1 MKHITTDKEFA
12 YMWKPIQC
20 IKNDPLTQMDI
31 QGECFLL
38 LILTEGKA
46 IFSTA
51 DEKITATAPCFVC
64 FNELDTPAILQQD
77 GMKNYAIYFD
87 PTFLNV
93 NMTFARIR
101 SPDYPEIAYAY
112 DLFLCRPFLI
122 PYREVPFPFYYIN
135 KLQSAC
141 EDMIFEL
148 QEQRDGYW
156 SCRGRTFFIEIIIL
170 LERISRSFYEA
181 DAHESDIL
189 PAHDM
194 ALLEKAEQFIEASY
208 NKSITLEDIVSFS
221 GSNHTT
227 LTELFKKKH
236 GTTPIKY
243 VLTYR
248 IEIAKKQLAFTS
260 VPLKDVAT
268 QCGFKT
274 VQHFARVFKEC
285 VGETPASYR
294 HRTVVQ
300 RIRDLQ

>member
-64 FNELDTPAILQQD
+64 FNKLDTPAILQQD

-93 NMTFARIR
+93 NMT
-101 SPDYPEIAYAY
+101 
-112 DLFLCRPFLI
+112 
-122 PYREVPFPFYYIN
+122 
-135 KLQSAC
+135 
-141 EDMIFEL
+141 FEL

-208 NKSITLEDIVSFS
+208 NKNITLEDIVSFS

-243 VLTYR
+243 VITYR
-248 IEIAKKQLAFTS
+248 IEIAKKQIAFTS